1 MTTVDQIISRMI
13 QALGARN
20 MAEMLRISGF
30 STAAGSTWRKR
41 GCVPDGS
48 IARIAALANVSFEW
62 LKLGT
67 GDMRPPR
74 GNPEAAPPGS
84 ELEGMVIADAPM
96 RTGRGPFQLTA
107 EEAAIMEM
115 LRDLPED
122 ERKRVEAEIMTA
134 WLTCRQK
141 KKPMGS
147 QGRA

>member
-1 MTTVDQIISRMI
+1 MI
-13 QALGARN
+13 QAIGARN
-20 MAEMLRISGF
+20 MAEMLRITGL

-41 GCVPDGS
+41 GSVPDGS
-48 IARIAALANVSFEW
+48 IAKIAELSNVTFEW
-62 LKLGT
+62 LKFGK
-67 GDMRPPR
+67 GEMRPPR
-74 GNPEAAPPGS
+74 DTPETGQPGS
-84 ELEGMVIADAPM
+84 ELEGMVVAEAPL
-96 RTGRGPFQLTA
+96 RTGKGPFQLTA

-141 KKPMGS
+141 KERTGT